1 MTLHAEL
8 PSSAM
13 QAQFYRT
20 NSCAQC
26 GRQLLAPE
34 CIEHVSDRIVRYRWS
49 WHAGTDL
56 RHRCIWRHHG
66 IAMRDN
72 EFR

>member
-8 PSSAM
+8 PRSAM

-26 GRQLLAPE
+26 GRRLLAPE
-34 CIEHVSDRIVRYRWS
+34 CIEQVSDRIVRYRWS
-49 WHAGTDL
+49 CEACGHLFEASVYLTPPWHCYA
-56 RHRCIWRHHG
+56 
-66 IAMRDN
+66 
-72 EFR
+72 